1 MYDDNAPQTELIR
14 KLDVSGYGW
23 CSEAVL
29 VYVKNGRGVLK
40 SIIGKADEDY
50 QYKASLL
57 LNNKHLI
64 YGEYPIFPTC
74 SAMLARGYGI
84 ENADCIEI
92 EQIRSRINSEYI
104 SIENSVED
112 LSPITGLL
120 KSGYYV
126 IADAPQYP
134 TAGDEHFF
142 VNVPDELTYRQS
154 ACAEYYS
161 NKYLAVLG
169 GYPAYIY
176 PTQSNSC
183 LNPDRANEYLTIIDK
198 PCSPRAIALYNYGFI
213 SALLD
218 GHHKAYAAARKGCM
232 LKCLVIIPLTLTVH
246 RRSRNGREFA
256 CFSDIKIPMSDLPL
270 YCKDRNG
277 RCKNILKPKI
287 TANKKIPENNFT
299 LRYPTIKELA
309 EYSLIDPERNGMTSE
324 EAAEKWMREDME
336 RLEDLIVYLAR
347 TMPEK
352 AFGICQNIVKSENAN
367 ADVLSVAFRLLLN
380 DKTPETE
387 QLFIDYIVE
396 NDPGSK
402 CWDIVNSYW
411 ND

>member
-1 MYDDNAPQTELIR
+1 MKMYDNTPQTELIK

-23 CSEAVL
+23 CREAVL

-40 SIIGKADEDY
+40 SLIGKIDENS
-50 QYKASLL
+50 QYKASLF
-57 LNNKHLI
+57 LNNKQLI
-64 YGEYPIFPTC
+64 YGKYPICPTC

-142 VNVPDELTYRQS
+142 ANVPDELTYRQS
-154 ACAEYYS
+154 ACDEYYIR
-161 NKYLAVLG
+161 KYLSVLWG
-169 GYPAYIY
+169 HPAYIY
-176 PTQSNSC
+176 PTQSNSR
-183 LNPDRANEYLTIIDK
+183 LNPDRAYEYFGIIDK

-232 LKCLVIIPLTLTVH
+232 LQCLVIIPLTIH
-246 RRSRNGREFA
+246 ICNGQEFA
-256 CFSDIKIPMSDLPL
+256 CFSDIKIPMSELPL
-270 YCKDRNG
+270 YCKSRNG
-277 RCKNILKPKI
+277 RYKNILKPKI

-309 EYSLIDPERNGMTSE
+309 EYSLIDPERKGMTVE

-336 RLEDLIVYLAR
+336 RLEALIVYLAR

-352 AFGICQNIVKSENAN
+352 AFGICRNIVKSEKAN
-367 ADVLSVAFRLLLN
+367 ADALSVAFRILLN

-396 NDPGSK
+396 NDSGGK

-411 ND
+411 NN